1 MELVMVGSLRRI
13 ALPCEHSKFCNN
25 GSKLPPGN
33 RFHDYKAVRPR
44 EDIYSVKTGLWRRLK
59 NPPAPHY
66 QAFDSKQR
74 SVFLHGAVHWI
85 VTSEAVF
92 EKCLSAVCLDS
103 SPHSTSGSIWMM
115 KEQVTLLGRQFKFTL
130 AASS

>member
-1 MELVMVGSLRRI
+1 
-13 ALPCEHSKFCNN
+13 
-25 GSKLPPGN
+25 
-33 RFHDYKAVRPR
+33 
-44 EDIYSVKTGLWRRLK
+44 LWRRLK

-66 QAFDSKQR
+66 QTFDSKQR

-85 VTSEAVF
+85 VTSEAGIRNSILKLDTTDDCFTKLSLPESLIRKDNRLFASISVF

-103 SPHSTSGSIWMM
+103 SPQSTSGSIWMM
-115 KEQVTLLGRQFKFTL
+115 KEQVTLMGRQFKFTL